1 MRKKTGVS
9 SKNNRKITDSM
20 RKIAGASALRRFFAC
35 ENVVESPVPFGEF
48 VRKLQNMAEI
58 AENYLNVQRITIYS
72 CQEVRSAQR
81 GDENM
86 KKRRYFAGAAAIL
99 FLLLLC
105 GFAPQSITEDK
116 DAQVLLYETY
126 GESEILVYTGR
137 TTVLYRPDGRS
148 AEAPFNGQYAV
159 LHGDTVT
166 VFAETEEFL
175 AVERFSAETL
185 EETDLFALPVTSGLR
200 FAESDSAGR
209 LYAVTYGAPSTL
221 QVFDAAG
228 EPLTEFIF
236 EDKIFGIQTVDST
249 LYVLLSESAVQISL
263 AGNVPTLSGTA
274 FTYAPAARPY
284 KLLGSDVYVNMQGEV
299 RLFSGEEWAEDT
311 IVTEA
316 VLSGDMLY
324 WLSDTSEV
332 SRVCRGDK
340 AEFFTLSGEAA
351 ALTANAAIIWQNGA
365 LCRESFGTF
374 VQPTPTPSPIP
385 TPTPEPTA
393 TPKPSKTPKPTA
405 TPKSS
410 TTPKPAA
417 TPKPTATPDPDVTAK
432 LRVSGHILYAE
443 PGVTAAKLRAAFPQ
457 AEVEVYTSSSAA
469 ASGRLKT
476 GMSVLIDDELYTV
489 IVPGDIN
496 ASGTVNTADMR
507 LLQRVLVGE
516 TELTD
521 TAALA
526 ADLNE
531 NGRPDAA
538 DLVLLAAK
546 MQRD

>member
-1 MRKKTGVS
+1 
-9 SKNNRKITDSM
+9 
-20 RKIAGASALRRFFAC
+20 
-35 ENVVESPVPFGEF
+35 
-48 VRKLQNMAEI
+48 
-58 AENYLNVQRITIYS
+58 
-72 CQEVRSAQR
+72 
-81 GDENM
+81 M
-86 KKRRYFAGAAAIL
+86 KKRRYFAGTAAIL

-332 SRVCRGDK
+332 SRVRRGDK

-351 ALTANAAIIWQNGA
+351 ALTANAAIIWQNGV

-410 TTPKPAA
+410 TTPKPTA
-417 TPKPTATPDPDVTAK
+417 TPKPSTTPKPTAIPKPTATPDSDVTAK

>member
-1 MRKKTGVS
+1 
-9 SKNNRKITDSM
+9 
-20 RKIAGASALRRFFAC
+20 
-35 ENVVESPVPFGEF
+35 
-48 VRKLQNMAEI
+48 
-58 AENYLNVQRITIYS
+58 
-72 CQEVRSAQR
+72 
-81 GDENM
+81 M
-86 KKRRYFAGAAAIL
+86 KKRRCFAGAAAIL

-137 TTVLYRPDGRS
+137 MTVLYRPDGRS

-228 EPLTEFIF
+228 EPLTEFTF
-236 EDKIFGIQTVDST
+236 EDKIFGIQTVGST
-249 LYVLLSESAVQISL
+249 LYALLSESAVQISL

-299 RLFSGEEWAEDT
+299 RLFSGEKWAEDT

-316 VLSGDMLY
+316 VLSDDMLY

-332 SRVCRGDK
+332 SRMRRGDK

-351 ALTANAAIIWQNGA
+351 ALTANASIIWQNGT
-365 LCRESFGTF
+365 LCREPFGTF

-393 TPKPSKTPKPTA
+393 TPKPSTTPKSTATPKPSTTPKPTA
-405 TPKSS
+405 
-410 TTPKPAA
+410 A
-417 TPKPTATPDPDVTAK
+417 PKPTATPDPDVTAK

-469 ASGRLKT
+469 VSGRLKT
-476 GMSVLIDDELYTV
+476 GMSAMIDDKLYTV

-496 ASGTVNTADMR
+496 ASGTVNTADLR
-507 LLQRVLVGE
+507 FLQRVLVGE
-516 TELTD
+516 TELAD

>member
-1 MRKKTGVS
+1 
-9 SKNNRKITDSM
+9 
-20 RKIAGASALRRFFAC
+20 
-35 ENVVESPVPFGEF
+35 
-48 VRKLQNMAEI
+48 
-58 AENYLNVQRITIYS
+58 
-72 CQEVRSAQR
+72 
-81 GDENM
+81 M
-86 KKRRYFAGAAAIL
+86 KKRRYFAGTAAIL

-159 LHGDTVT
+159 LYGDTVT

-332 SRVCRGDK
+332 SRVRRGDK

-351 ALTANAAIIWQNGA
+351 ALTANAAIIWQNGV

-410 TTPKPAA
+410 TTPKPTA
-417 TPKPTATPDPDVTAK
+417 TPKPSTTPKPTAIPKPTATPDSDVTAK

-476 GMSVLIDDELYTV
+476 GMSVLIDDKLYTV

-538 DLVLLAAK
+538 DLVLLDAK

>member
-1 MRKKTGVS
+1 
-9 SKNNRKITDSM
+9 
-20 RKIAGASALRRFFAC
+20 
-35 ENVVESPVPFGEF
+35 
-48 VRKLQNMAEI
+48 
-58 AENYLNVQRITIYS
+58 
-72 CQEVRSAQR
+72 
-81 GDENM
+81 M

-228 EPLTEFIF
+228 EPLTEFTF
-236 EDKIFGIQTVDST
+236 EDKIFGIQTVGST

-263 AGNVPTLSGTA
+263 EGNVPTLSGTA

-299 RLFSGEEWAEDT
+299 RLFSGEKWAEDT

-332 SRVCRGDK
+332 SRMRRGDK

-351 ALTANAAIIWQNGA
+351 ALTVNAAIIWQNGT
-365 LCRESFGTF
+365 LCREPFGTF
-374 VQPTPTPSPIP
+374 VQPTSTPSPIP

-405 TPKSS
+405 TQKPS
-410 TTPKPAA
+410 TTPKPTA
-417 TPKPTATPDPDVTAK
+417 TPKPSTTPKPTAAPKPNATPDPDVTAK

-469 ASGRLKT
+469 ATGRLKT
-476 GMSVLIDDELYTV
+476 GMSAMIDDKLYTV

-496 ASGTVNTADMR
+496 ASGTVNTADLR
-507 LLQRVLVGE
+507 FLQRVLVGE

>member
-1 MRKKTGVS
+1 
-9 SKNNRKITDSM
+9 
-20 RKIAGASALRRFFAC
+20 
-35 ENVVESPVPFGEF
+35 
-48 VRKLQNMAEI
+48 
-58 AENYLNVQRITIYS
+58 
-72 CQEVRSAQR
+72 
-81 GDENM
+81 M

-137 TTVLYRPDGRS
+137 TTMLYRPDGRS

-332 SRVCRGDK
+332 SRVRRGDK

-393 TPKPSKTPKPTA
+393 TP
-405 TPKSS
+405 
-410 TTPKPAA
+410 
-417 TPKPTATPDPDVTAK
+417 DPDVTAK
-432 LRVSGHILYAE
+432 LRISGHILYAE

>member
-1 MRKKTGVS
+1 
-9 SKNNRKITDSM
+9 
-20 RKIAGASALRRFFAC
+20 
-35 ENVVESPVPFGEF
+35 
-48 VRKLQNMAEI
+48 
-58 AENYLNVQRITIYS
+58 
-72 CQEVRSAQR
+72 
-81 GDENM
+81 M

-137 TTVLYRPDGRS
+137 TTVLHRPDGRS

-332 SRVCRGDK
+332 SRVRRGDK
-340 AEFFTLSGEAA
+340 AELFTLSGEAA
-351 ALTANAAIIWQNGA
+351 ALTANAAIIWQNGV

-410 TTPKPAA
+410 TTPKPTA
-417 TPKPTATPDPDVTAK
+417 TPNPTATPDPDVTAK

-476 GMSVLIDDELYTV
+476 GMSVLIDDKLYTV

-538 DLVLLAAK
+538 DLVLLDAK

>member
-1 MRKKTGVS
+1 
-9 SKNNRKITDSM
+9 
-20 RKIAGASALRRFFAC
+20 
-35 ENVVESPVPFGEF
+35 
-48 VRKLQNMAEI
+48 
-58 AENYLNVQRITIYS
+58 
-72 CQEVRSAQR
+72 
-81 GDENM
+81 M

-263 AGNVPTLSGTA
+263 AGNMPTLSGTA

-316 VLSGDMLY
+316 ILSGDMIY

-332 SRVCRGDK
+332 SRVRRGDK
-340 AEFFTLSGEAA
+340 AELFTLSGEAA

-410 TTPKPAA
+410 TTPKP
-417 TPKPTATPDPDVTAK
+417 TATPTPPATPHPDVTAK

-476 GMSVLIDDELYTV
+476 GMSVLIDDKLYTV

-538 DLVLLAAK
+538 DLVLLDAK

>member
-1 MRKKTGVS
+1 
-9 SKNNRKITDSM
+9 
-20 RKIAGASALRRFFAC
+20 
-35 ENVVESPVPFGEF
+35 
-48 VRKLQNMAEI
+48 
-58 AENYLNVQRITIYS
+58 
-72 CQEVRSAQR
+72 
-81 GDENM
+81 M

-185 EETDLFALPVTSGLR
+185 EETDLFALSVTSGLR

-332 SRVCRGDK
+332 SRVRRGDK

-405 TPKSS
+405 TPKPS
-410 TTPKPAA
+410 T
-417 TPKPTATPDPDVTAK
+417 TPDPDVTAK

-546 MQRD
+546 MRQD

>member
-1 MRKKTGVS
+1 
-9 SKNNRKITDSM
+9 
-20 RKIAGASALRRFFAC
+20 
-35 ENVVESPVPFGEF
+35 
-48 VRKLQNMAEI
+48 
-58 AENYLNVQRITIYS
+58 
-72 CQEVRSAQR
+72 
-81 GDENM
+81 M

-351 ALTANAAIIWQNGA
+351 ALTANAAIIWQNGV

>member
-1 MRKKTGVS
+1 
-9 SKNNRKITDSM
+9 
-20 RKIAGASALRRFFAC
+20 
-35 ENVVESPVPFGEF
+35 
-48 VRKLQNMAEI
+48 
-58 AENYLNVQRITIYS
+58 
-72 CQEVRSAQR
+72 
-81 GDENM
+81 M
-86 KKRRYFAGAAAIL
+86 KKRRCFAGAAAIL

-105 GFAPQSITEDK
+105 GFASQSITEDK

-137 TTVLYRPDGRS
+137 MTVLYRPDGRS

-228 EPLTEFIF
+228 EPLTEFTF
-236 EDKIFGIQTVDST
+236 EDKIFGIQTVGST
-249 LYVLLSESAVQISL
+249 LYALLSESAVQISL

-299 RLFSGEEWAEDT
+299 RLFSGEKWAEDT

-316 VLSGDMLY
+316 VLSDDMLY

-332 SRVCRGDK
+332 SRMRRGDK

-351 ALTANAAIIWQNGA
+351 ALTANASIIWQNGT
-365 LCRESFGTF
+365 LCREPFGTF

-393 TPKPSKTPKPTA
+393 TPKPSTTPKSTATPKPSTTPKPTA
-405 TPKSS
+405 
-410 TTPKPAA
+410 A
-417 TPKPTATPDPDVTAK
+417 PKPTATPDPDVTAK

-469 ASGRLKT
+469 VSGRLKT
-476 GMSVLIDDELYTV
+476 GMSAMIDDKLYTV

-496 ASGTVNTADMR
+496 ASGTVNTADLR
-507 LLQRVLVGE
+507 FLQRVLVGE
-516 TELTD
+516 TELAD

>member
-1 MRKKTGVS
+1 
-9 SKNNRKITDSM
+9 
-20 RKIAGASALRRFFAC
+20 
-35 ENVVESPVPFGEF
+35 
-48 VRKLQNMAEI
+48 
-58 AENYLNVQRITIYS
+58 
-72 CQEVRSAQR
+72 
-81 GDENM
+81 M

-332 SRVCRGDK
+332 SRVRRGDK

-365 LCRESFGTF
+365 RYICAAYAHTF
-374 VQPTPTPSPIP
+374 AHPDTY
-385 TPTPEPTA
+385 A
-393 TPKPSKTPKPTA
+393 GADRDPK
-405 TPKSS
+405 
-410 TTPKPAA
+410 
-417 TPKPTATPDPDVTAK
+417 
-432 LRVSGHILYAE
+432 
-443 PGVTAAKLRAAFPQ
+443 
-457 AEVEVYTSSSAA
+457 
-469 ASGRLKT
+469 
-476 GMSVLIDDELYTV
+476 
-489 IVPGDIN
+489 
-496 ASGTVNTADMR
+496 
-507 LLQRVLVGE
+507 
-516 TELTD
+516 
-521 TAALA
+521 AL
-526 ADLNE
+526 
-531 NGRPDAA
+531 
-538 DLVLLAAK
+538 
-546 MQRD
+546 

>member
-1 MRKKTGVS
+1 
-9 SKNNRKITDSM
+9 
-20 RKIAGASALRRFFAC
+20 
-35 ENVVESPVPFGEF
+35 
-48 VRKLQNMAEI
+48 
-58 AENYLNVQRITIYS
+58 
-72 CQEVRSAQR
+72 
-81 GDENM
+81 M

-236 EDKIFGIQTVDST
+236 EDKIFGMQTVDST

-365 LCRESFGTF
+365 LCRELFGTF

-405 TPKSS
+405 TPKPS
-410 TTPKPAA
+410 TTPKPTA
-417 TPKPTATPDPDVTAK
+417 TPKPSTTPKPTAIPKPTATPDPDVTAK

>member
-1 MRKKTGVS
+1 
-9 SKNNRKITDSM
+9 
-20 RKIAGASALRRFFAC
+20 
-35 ENVVESPVPFGEF
+35 
-48 VRKLQNMAEI
+48 
-58 AENYLNVQRITIYS
+58 
-72 CQEVRSAQR
+72 
-81 GDENM
+81 M

-159 LHGDTVT
+159 LHGDAVT

-228 EPLTEFIF
+228 EPLAEFIF

-332 SRVCRGDK
+332 SRVRRGDK

-405 TPKSS
+405 TPKPSM
-410 TTPKPAA
+410 TPTPTA

-476 GMSVLIDDELYTV
+476 GMSVLIDDKLYTV

-531 NGRPDAA
+531 NGRSDAA
-538 DLVLLAAK
+538 DLVLLDAK

>member
-1 MRKKTGVS
+1 
-9 SKNNRKITDSM
+9 
-20 RKIAGASALRRFFAC
+20 
-35 ENVVESPVPFGEF
+35 
-48 VRKLQNMAEI
+48 
-58 AENYLNVQRITIYS
+58 
-72 CQEVRSAQR
+72 
-81 GDENM
+81 M

-221 QVFDAAG
+221 QVFNAAG

-299 RLFSGEEWAEDT
+299 RFFSGEEWAEDT

-332 SRVCRGDK
+332 SRVRRGDK

-405 TPKSS
+405 TPKPS
-410 TTPKPAA
+410 T
-417 TPKPTATPDPDVTAK
+417 TPDPDVTAK

-476 GMSVLIDDELYTV
+476 GMSAMIDDKLYTV

>member
-1 MRKKTGVS
+1 
-9 SKNNRKITDSM
+9 
-20 RKIAGASALRRFFAC
+20 
-35 ENVVESPVPFGEF
+35 
-48 VRKLQNMAEI
+48 
-58 AENYLNVQRITIYS
+58 
-72 CQEVRSAQR
+72 
-81 GDENM
+81 M

-263 AGNVPTLSGTA
+263 AGNVPTLSGTS

-299 RLFSGEEWAEDT
+299 RLFSGEEWVEDT

-332 SRVCRGDK
+332 SRVRRGDK

-405 TPKSS
+405 TPKPNM
-410 TTPKPAA
+410 TPKPTATPKPAA
-417 TPKPTATPDPDVTAK
+417 TPDHDVTAK
-432 LRVSGHILYAE
+432 LRIVGHVLYAQS
-443 PGVTAAKLRAAFPQ
+443 GVTAAKLRAAFPQ
-457 AEVEVYTSSSAA
+457 SETEVYTASSAP

-476 GMSVLIDDELYTV
+476 GMSALIDDTLYTV

-496 ASGTVNTADMR
+496 GSGTVNTADLR

-516 TELTD
+516 TELND

-546 MQRD
+546 M

>member
-1 MRKKTGVS
+1 
-9 SKNNRKITDSM
+9 
-20 RKIAGASALRRFFAC
+20 
-35 ENVVESPVPFGEF
+35 
-48 VRKLQNMAEI
+48 
-58 AENYLNVQRITIYS
+58 
-72 CQEVRSAQR
+72 
-81 GDENM
+81 M

-332 SRVCRGDK
+332 SRVRRGDK

-351 ALTANAAIIWQNGA
+351 ALTANAAIIWQNGV

-476 GMSVLIDDELYTV
+476 GMSVLIDDKLYTV

-546 MQRD
+546 MRRD

>member
-1 MRKKTGVS
+1 
-9 SKNNRKITDSM
+9 
-20 RKIAGASALRRFFAC
+20 
-35 ENVVESPVPFGEF
+35 
-48 VRKLQNMAEI
+48 
-58 AENYLNVQRITIYS
+58 
-72 CQEVRSAQR
+72 
-81 GDENM
+81 M

-185 EETDLFALPVTSGLR
+185 EETDLFALSVTSGLR

-209 LYAVTYGAPSTL
+209 LYVVTYSAPSTL

-332 SRVCRGDK
+332 SRVRRGDK

-365 LCRESFGTF
+365 LCRELFGTF

-393 TPKPSKTPKPTA
+393 TPKPSKTPKPTV
-405 TPKSS
+405 TPKPS
-410 TTPKPAA
+410 TTPKPTAA
-417 TPKPTATPDPDVTAK
+417 PKPTATPDPDVTAK

-496 ASGTVNTADMR
+496 ASGTVNTVDMR

-546 MQRD
+546 MRRD

>member
-1 MRKKTGVS
+1 
-9 SKNNRKITDSM
+9 
-20 RKIAGASALRRFFAC
+20 
-35 ENVVESPVPFGEF
+35 
-48 VRKLQNMAEI
+48 
-58 AENYLNVQRITIYS
+58 
-72 CQEVRSAQR
+72 
-81 GDENM
+81 M

-175 AVERFSAETL
+175 AVERFSAETF

-249 LYVLLSESAVQISL
+249 LYVLFSESAVQISL

-351 ALTANAAIIWQNGA
+351 ALTANAAIIWQNGV

-405 TPKSS
+405 TPKPS
-410 TTPKPAA
+410 TTPKPTAI
-417 TPKPTATPDPDVTAK
+417 PKPTATPDPDVTAK

-476 GMSVLIDDELYTV
+476 GMSVLIDDKLYTV

-538 DLVLLAAK
+538 DLVLLDAK

>member
-1 MRKKTGVS
+1 
-9 SKNNRKITDSM
+9 
-20 RKIAGASALRRFFAC
+20 
-35 ENVVESPVPFGEF
+35 
-48 VRKLQNMAEI
+48 
-58 AENYLNVQRITIYS
+58 
-72 CQEVRSAQR
+72 
-81 GDENM
+81 M

-105 GFAPQSITEDK
+105 GFAPQNITEDK

-249 LYVLLSESAVQISL
+249 LYVVLSESAVQISL
-263 AGNVPTLSGTA
+263 AENVPTLSGTA

-351 ALTANAAIIWQNGA
+351 ALTANAAIIWQNGV

-405 TPKSS
+405 TPKPS
-410 TTPKPAA
+410 TTPKPTAA
-417 TPKPTATPDPDVTAK
+417 PKPTATPDPDVTAK
-432 LRVSGHILYAE
+432 LRVSGHILYAD

-476 GMSVLIDDELYTV
+476 GMSALIDDELYTV

-516 TELTD
+516 MELTD

-546 MQRD
+546 MRRD

>member
-1 MRKKTGVS
+1 
-9 SKNNRKITDSM
+9 
-20 RKIAGASALRRFFAC
+20 
-35 ENVVESPVPFGEF
+35 
-48 VRKLQNMAEI
+48 
-58 AENYLNVQRITIYS
+58 
-72 CQEVRSAQR
+72 
-81 GDENM
+81 M

-137 TTVLYRPDGRS
+137 TTVLYRPGGRS
-148 AEAPFNGQYAV
+148 AEAPFNGQYAA

-221 QVFDAAG
+221 QVFDTAG

-236 EDKIFGIQTVDST
+236 EDTIFGIQTVNST

-332 SRVCRGDK
+332 SRVRRGDK

-365 LCRESFGTF
+365 LRREPFGTF

-405 TPKSS
+405 TPKPS
-410 TTPKPAA
+410 TTPKPTAK
-417 TPKPTATPDPDVTAK
+417 PKPTATPDPDVTAK

-476 GMSVLIDDELYTV
+476 GMSALIDDELYTV
-489 IVPGDIN
+489 IVLGDIN

-538 DLVLLAAK
+538 DLVLLDAK

>member
-1 MRKKTGVS
+1 
-9 SKNNRKITDSM
+9 
-20 RKIAGASALRRFFAC
+20 
-35 ENVVESPVPFGEF
+35 
-48 VRKLQNMAEI
+48 
-58 AENYLNVQRITIYS
+58 
-72 CQEVRSAQR
+72 
-81 GDENM
+81 M

-185 EETDLFALPVTSGLR
+185 EETDLFTLPVTSGLR

-249 LYVLLSESAVQISL
+249 LYVLLSESAVQILL

-299 RLFSGEEWAEDT
+299 RLFSGEEWVEDT

-332 SRVCRGDK
+332 SRVRRGDK

-385 TPTPEPTA
+385 TPTPE
-393 TPKPSKTPKPTA
+393 
-405 TPKSS
+405 
-410 TTPKPAA
+410 
-417 TPKPTATPDPDVTAK
+417 PDVTAK

-476 GMSVLIDDELYTV
+476 GMSVLIDDKLYTV

>member
-1 MRKKTGVS
+1 
-9 SKNNRKITDSM
+9 
-20 RKIAGASALRRFFAC
+20 
-35 ENVVESPVPFGEF
+35 
-48 VRKLQNMAEI
+48 
-58 AENYLNVQRITIYS
+58 
-72 CQEVRSAQR
+72 
-81 GDENM
+81 M

-221 QVFDAAG
+221 QVFNAAG

-332 SRVCRGDK
+332 SRVRRGDK

-405 TPKSS
+405 TPKPS
-410 TTPKPAA
+410 T
-417 TPKPTATPDPDVTAK
+417 TPDPDVTAK

-476 GMSVLIDDELYTV
+476 GMSAMIDDKLYTV

-538 DLVLLAAK
+538 DLVLLDAK

>member
-1 MRKKTGVS
+1 
-9 SKNNRKITDSM
+9 
-20 RKIAGASALRRFFAC
+20 
-35 ENVVESPVPFGEF
+35 
-48 VRKLQNMAEI
+48 
-58 AENYLNVQRITIYS
+58 
-72 CQEVRSAQR
+72 
-81 GDENM
+81 M

-126 GESEILVYTGR
+126 GESEILVYSGR

-351 ALTANAAIIWQNGA
+351 ALTANAAIIWQNGV

-410 TTPKPAA
+410 TTPKPTA
-417 TPKPTATPDPDVTAK
+417 TPKPSTAPKPTATSKPTATPDPDVTAK

-476 GMSVLIDDELYTV
+476 GMSVLIDDKLYTV

-538 DLVLLAAK
+538 DLVLLDAK

>member
-1 MRKKTGVS
+1 
-9 SKNNRKITDSM
+9 
-20 RKIAGASALRRFFAC
+20 
-35 ENVVESPVPFGEF
+35 
-48 VRKLQNMAEI
+48 
-58 AENYLNVQRITIYS
+58 
-72 CQEVRSAQR
+72 
-81 GDENM
+81 M

-236 EDKIFGIQTVDST
+236 EDKIFGMQTVDST

-365 LCRESFGTF
+365 LCRELFGTF

-405 TPKSS
+405 TPKPS
-410 TTPKPAA
+410 TTPKPTAI
-417 TPKPTATPDPDVTAK
+417 PKPTATPDPDVTAK

>member
-1 MRKKTGVS
+1 
-9 SKNNRKITDSM
+9 
-20 RKIAGASALRRFFAC
+20 
-35 ENVVESPVPFGEF
+35 
-48 VRKLQNMAEI
+48 
-58 AENYLNVQRITIYS
+58 
-72 CQEVRSAQR
+72 
-81 GDENM
+81 M

-332 SRVCRGDK
+332 SRVRRGDK

-410 TTPKPAA
+410 TTPKPTA
-417 TPKPTATPDPDVTAK
+417 TPKPSTAPKPTATSKPTATPDPDVTAK

-476 GMSVLIDDELYTV
+476 GMSVLIDDKLYTV

-538 DLVLLAAK
+538 DLVLLDAK

>member
-1 MRKKTGVS
+1 
-9 SKNNRKITDSM
+9 
-20 RKIAGASALRRFFAC
+20 
-35 ENVVESPVPFGEF
+35 
-48 VRKLQNMAEI
+48 
-58 AENYLNVQRITIYS
+58 
-72 CQEVRSAQR
+72 
-81 GDENM
+81 M

-175 AVERFSAETL
+175 AVERFSAETF

-351 ALTANAAIIWQNGA
+351 ALTANAAIIWQNGV

-405 TPKSS
+405 TPKPS
-410 TTPKPAA
+410 TTPKPTAI
-417 TPKPTATPDPDVTAK
+417 PKPTATPDPDVTAK

-476 GMSVLIDDELYTV
+476 GMSVLIDDKLYTV

>member
-1 MRKKTGVS
+1 
-9 SKNNRKITDSM
+9 
-20 RKIAGASALRRFFAC
+20 
-35 ENVVESPVPFGEF
+35 
-48 VRKLQNMAEI
+48 
-58 AENYLNVQRITIYS
+58 
-72 CQEVRSAQR
+72 
-81 GDENM
+81 M

-99 FLLLLC
+99 FLLLFC

-185 EETDLFALPVTSGLR
+185 EETGLFALPVTSGLR

-236 EDKIFGIQTVDST
+236 EDKIFGIQTVDGT

-316 VLSGDMLY
+316 VLSGDMIY

-365 LCRESFGTF
+365 LCREAFGTF

-405 TPKSS
+405 TPKPS
-410 TTPKPAA
+410 TTPKPTAA
-417 TPKPTATPDPDVTAK
+417 PKPTATPDPDVTAK

-496 ASGTVNTADMR
+496 ASGTVNTVDMR

-546 MQRD
+546 MRRD

>member
-1 MRKKTGVS
+1 
-9 SKNNRKITDSM
+9 
-20 RKIAGASALRRFFAC
+20 
-35 ENVVESPVPFGEF
+35 
-48 VRKLQNMAEI
+48 
-58 AENYLNVQRITIYS
+58 
-72 CQEVRSAQR
+72 
-81 GDENM
+81 M

-99 FLLLLC
+99 FLLLFC

-185 EETDLFALPVTSGLR
+185 EETGLFALPVTSGLR

-236 EDKIFGIQTVDST
+236 EDKIFGIQTVDGT

-365 LCRESFGTF
+365 LCREAFGTF

-405 TPKSS
+405 TPKPS
-410 TTPKPAA
+410 TTPKPTAA
-417 TPKPTATPDPDVTAK
+417 PKPTATPDPDVTAK

-496 ASGTVNTADMR
+496 ASGTVNTVDMR

-531 NGRPDAA
+531 NGRPAAA
-538 DLVLLAAK
+538 DLVLLAAN
-546 MQRD
+546 MRRD

>member
-1 MRKKTGVS
+1 
-9 SKNNRKITDSM
+9 
-20 RKIAGASALRRFFAC
+20 
-35 ENVVESPVPFGEF
+35 
-48 VRKLQNMAEI
+48 
-58 AENYLNVQRITIYS
+58 
-72 CQEVRSAQR
+72 
-81 GDENM
+81 M
-86 KKRRYFAGAAAIL
+86 KKRRYLAGAAAIL

-126 GESEILVYTGR
+126 GESEMLVYTGR

-332 SRVCRGDK
+332 SRVRRGDK

-351 ALTANAAIIWQNGA
+351 ALTANAAIIWQNGV
-365 LCRESFGTF
+365 LCRESFGKF

-410 TTPKPAA
+410 TTPKPTA
-417 TPKPTATPDPDVTAK
+417 TPKPSTAPKPTATSKPTATPDPDVTAK

-476 GMSVLIDDELYTV
+476 GMSVLIDDKLYTV

-538 DLVLLAAK
+538 DLVLLDAK

>member
-1 MRKKTGVS
+1 
-9 SKNNRKITDSM
+9 
-20 RKIAGASALRRFFAC
+20 
-35 ENVVESPVPFGEF
+35 
-48 VRKLQNMAEI
+48 
-58 AENYLNVQRITIYS
+58 
-72 CQEVRSAQR
+72 
-81 GDENM
+81 M

-405 TPKSS
+405 TPKPS
-410 TTPKPAA
+410 T

-432 LRVSGHILYAE
+432 LRVSGHILYAD

>member
-1 MRKKTGVS
+1 
-9 SKNNRKITDSM
+9 
-20 RKIAGASALRRFFAC
+20 
-35 ENVVESPVPFGEF
+35 
-48 VRKLQNMAEI
+48 
-58 AENYLNVQRITIYS
+58 
-72 CQEVRSAQR
+72 
-81 GDENM
+81 M

-332 SRVCRGDK
+332 SRVRRGDK

-351 ALTANAAIIWQNGA
+351 SLTANAAIIWQNGV

-476 GMSVLIDDELYTV
+476 GMSVLIDDKLYTV